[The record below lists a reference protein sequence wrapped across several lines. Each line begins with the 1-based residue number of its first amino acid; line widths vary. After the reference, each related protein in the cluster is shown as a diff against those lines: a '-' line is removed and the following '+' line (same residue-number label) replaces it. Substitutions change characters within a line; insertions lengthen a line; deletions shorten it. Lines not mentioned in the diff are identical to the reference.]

1 MKVKDVIGQIEHT
14 YGRKSHKYL
23 MSLMNDGLD
32 EIAQVGKMNTKN
44 SKTSLVKD
52 QRWYTLLNS
61 EMIDIWRV
69 EVLDNDLAWRQIPR
83 LTSIPEIGDED

>member
-1 MKVKDVIGQIEHT
+1 
-14 YGRKSHKYL
+14 

-32 EIAQVGKMNTKN
+32 EISQVGKMNTKN

-61 EMIDIWRV
+61 EMIDVWRV
-69 EVLDNDLAWRQIPR
+69 EVLDSDLSWRQIPR
-83 LTSIPEIGDED
+83 LMSIPEIGDED

>member
-1 MKVKDVIGQIEHT
+1 
-14 YGRKSHKYL
+14 

-32 EIAQVGKMNTKN
+32 EIAQVGKMNTKH
-44 SKTSLVKD
+44 SKTSLTTN

-61 EMIDIWRV
+61 EMVDVWRV
-69 EVLDNDLAWRQIPR
+69 EILDSDLAWRQIPR